1 MSEHNL
7 ILGGPGCGKTTRLL
21 DIMERCLSD
30 GIPSERIAFISFT
43 RAAVGE
49 AKERAMTQFNL
60 PARALPFFRT
70 LHSLA
75 FFLLGIESNELM
87 GNDDYATIGKALGL
101 KFDGISDTERETR
114 NGDRLLFVDAL
125 ARARGL
131 SLREEYNTNAHDEP
145 WPILQHAIAS
155 IDKYKADMGLYD
167 YQDLIDKCRERLDVD
182 VAIIDEAQDLT
193 TAQWRMV
200 DSVLENVPTVYYAG
214 DDDQAIYQ
222 WTGADV
228 QRFLH
233 LDATRE
239 TLPQSHRLPERIWTI
254 ANEQAHRI
262 GERYEKTWNYRSEG
276 GELAYLPGLNALD
289 WERKGSWLIL
299 ARNRYLLSG
308 IRRTLR
314 AAGIL
319 YTNAVDPAHVYAIQG
334 WEKYRAGRDLTE
346 TQETAMLKHAPAQ
359 LPSKETPW
367 MEALTGIAGTDRAYY
382 RAIKRRGGRVTDEP
396 SVQLSTIHQIKGAE
410 ADHVV
415 LLSDMAARTYKDY
428 MKMPNAEHRVWYVAI
443 TRARQ
448 SLTILQPQSK
458 QSYRFDPKK
467 FQ

>member
-1 MSEHNL
+1 MSRHEL

-21 DIMERCLSD
+21 EIMEQCLRD
-30 GIPSERIAFISFT
+30 EIPSERIAFISFT

-49 AKERAMTQFNL
+49 AKERAMTQFDL
-60 PARALPFFRT
+60 SARSLPFFRT

-87 GNDDYATIGKALGL
+87 NDDDYAAIGKALGL
-101 KFDGISDTERETR
+101 KFDGVDETEREAR
-114 NGDRLLFVDAL
+114 NGDRLLFVDAI
-125 ARARGL
+125 ARARGRA
-131 SLREEYNTNAHDEP
+131 LREEYNTGAHDVP

-155 IDKYKADMGLYD
+155 INKYKQDMGLYD
-167 YQDLIDKCRERLDVD
+167 YQDLIDVCREQLDVD

-200 DSVLENVPTVYYAG
+200 DSVLSNVPRVVYAG

-228 QRFLH
+228 ERFLH
-233 LDATRE
+233 LDAARE
-239 TLPQSHRLPERIWTI
+239 TLPQSHRLPERIWSV

-262 GERYEKTWNYRSEG
+262 GQRYEKQWTFRSDG
-276 GELAYLPGLNALD
+276 GTIAYLPGLNAID
-289 WERKGSWLIL
+289 WTREGSWLIL
-299 ARNRYLLSG
+299 ARNRYLLTR
-308 IRRTLR
+308 IRRSLR

-319 YTNAVDPAHVYAIQG
+319 YTGAVDPAHVAAIQG
-334 WEKYRAGRDLTE
+334 WEKYRTGRELTE
-346 TQETAMLKHAPAQ
+346 VQENAMLKHAPAK
-359 LPSKETPW
+359 LPGKDTPW

-415 LLSDMAARTYKDY
+415 LLSDMASRTYKNY
-428 MKMPNAEHRVWYVAI
+428 MNAPNAEHRVWYVAI

-448 SLTILQPQSK
+448 SLTVLQPQST
-458 QSYRFDPKK
+458 QAYQFNFNYFR
-467 FQ
+467 